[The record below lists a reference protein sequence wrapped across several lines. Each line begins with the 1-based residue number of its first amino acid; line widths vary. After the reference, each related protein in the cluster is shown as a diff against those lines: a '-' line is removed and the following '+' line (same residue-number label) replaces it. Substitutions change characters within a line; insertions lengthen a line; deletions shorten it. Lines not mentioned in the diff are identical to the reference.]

1 MVATRRKDD
10 QADATGQPDQGT
22 PVSSQGSDPNA
33 VDGLLRSGRAA
44 EPVGRA
50 PTRSRIAHWHGGRAG
65 RSVKY
70 RRERQAGRTT
80 CSEEQSRSVGGSRVS
95 PVASPA
101 ISAHDVREFVQP
113 VSNQGSPCPATGPM
127 T

>member
-70 RRERQAGRTT
+70 
-80 CSEEQSRSVGGSRVS
+80 GGSGRPDGQLAAKSS
-95 PVASPA
+95 PDP
-101 ISAHDVREFVQP
+101 
-113 VSNQGSPCPATGPM
+113 
-127 T
+127 